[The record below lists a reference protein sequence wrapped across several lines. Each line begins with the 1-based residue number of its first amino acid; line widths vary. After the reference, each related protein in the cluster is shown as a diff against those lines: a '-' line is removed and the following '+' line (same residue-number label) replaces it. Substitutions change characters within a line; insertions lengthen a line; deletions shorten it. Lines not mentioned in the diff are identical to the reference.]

1 LKEQPLKN
9 AVLQPVG
16 RKTARASAKLAR
28 VLQEAHVISSENI
41 SVSVENFKKSVF
53 PVAILVTSCYCI
65 CYRTVVNIVLAWR
78 RK

>member
-28 VLQEAHVISSENI
+28 VLQEAQYITFLKINKH
-41 SVSVENFKKSVF
+41 
-53 PVAILVTSCYCI
+53 
-65 CYRTVVNIVLAWR
+65 R
-78 RK
+78 